1 MVVSGF
7 AQIQAQLQYRA
18 SGCSI
23 GLPVV
28 VGTSRGGG
36 GQGGRKIAPRHGFKT
51 GYHASGRVAAVRC
64 NGLGSPAPGSL
75 VLHAEHVS
83 MEFVVQANSKAC
95 VKRPSV
101 LFSNPSV
108 PGGGHVAYREDSSE
122 YDHGAGLSP

>member
-1 MVVSGF
+1 METAGYSWN
-7 AQIQAQLQYRA
+7 QND
-18 SGCSI
+18 SK
-23 GLPVV
+23 GLC
-28 VGTSRGGG
+28 VGLLVGGGG
-36 GQGGRKIAPRHGFKT
+36 GQGGRTIVAPRHGFKT
-51 GYHASGRVAAVRC
+51 GYHASGRAAAVRC

-108 PGGGHVAYREDSSE
+108 PGGGHVAYREDSSG
-122 YDHGAGLSP
+122 YDQGPGLSP

>member
-1 MVVSGF
+1 MIRKGW
-7 AQIQAQLQYRA
+7 QALYV
-18 SGCSI
+18 
-23 GLPVV
+23 GLL
-28 VGTSRGGG
+28 VGGGGG
-36 GQGGRKIAPRHGFKT
+36 GQGGRTIVAPRHGCKT
-51 GYHASGRVAAVRC
+51 GYHASGRAAAVTC